1 MPNSGSGMVS
11 GYSLI
16 LGYMNHEWLAVEM
29 PGTTNEVMV
38 IQQNPFYTTNPN
50 DSFSGHLVS
59 LGDYNIKNNQL
70 VADVNTQTDLNAVG
84 YMKSRN
90 FSIIIK
96 RSGSINGGEDWD
108 GIAGRYSVQ
117 QVCFYTSS
125 SSFDSANW
133 KGTSRVCGYY

>member
-1 MPNSGSGMVS
+1 
-11 GYSLI
+11 
-16 LGYMNHEWLAVEM
+16 
-29 PGTTNEVMV
+29 MV

-59 LGDYNIKNNQL
+59 MADYNIKNNQL
-70 VADVNTQTDLNAVG
+70 VADANNQNDLTAVG

-90 FSIIIK
+90 YSILIK
-96 RSGSINGGEDWD
+96 RSVSSNSGDDWNGVT
-108 GIAGRYSVQ
+108 GRYSVQ

-133 KGTSRVCGYY
+133 KGNSSVCGYY